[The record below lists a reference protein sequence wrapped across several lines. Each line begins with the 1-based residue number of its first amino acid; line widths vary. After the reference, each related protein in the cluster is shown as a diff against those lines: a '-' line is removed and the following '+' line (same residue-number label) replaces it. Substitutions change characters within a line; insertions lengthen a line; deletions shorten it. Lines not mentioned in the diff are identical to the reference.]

1 MREGYHLRREE
12 RHRTENLVDGICS
25 PAYNEET
32 DSCTREM

>member
-1 MREGYHLRREE
+1 MREGYHPRREE
-12 RHRTENLVDGICS
+12 RHRMENLGDGIRS